1 MVFRLL
7 VPLKRG
13 AYCVV
18 WDLTRCYKGFRPAGA
33 AERGLMCVVVPV
45 NAAGM
50 GLVAFRECW
59 SAGIMITS
67 LVLGVSW
74 EYIGAWGRA
83 VSKGRWLLA

>member
-13 AYCVV
+13 AHCVV

-50 GLVAFRECW
+50 GLVAF
-59 SAGIMITS
+59 
-67 LVLGVSW
+67 
-74 EYIGAWGRA
+74 
-83 VSKGRWLLA
+83 